1 MHMSVIV
8 VSSRPL
14 VDEMWKELEES
25 ALSSNQD
32 FEGLEKIKNMQS
44 YVDKYCW
51 ITGLYVKPE
60 SYGAGP

>member
-32 FEGLEKIKNMQS
+32 FEGKIKIPSAFHEILVKLESTEVFQLMQKL
-44 YVDKYCW
+44 V
-51 ITGLYVKPE
+51 T
-60 SYGAGP
+60 